1 MAHLLFTT
9 GNLLSGTH
17 TITLTNKLPLIR
29 KYTVNRRFKFSS
41 HLGQFFGGCIFIL
54 SAAAVCAAVTVNVH
68 YQDPEDNIPNIV
80 RVIFLNAI
88 GPYVMVK
95 IRRRDS
101 DHIETSKYQADREVN
116 GKEVPVLIET
126 SLCGSGNSR
135 TRRQQDNDW
144 HSLARVLD
152 RLFLF
157 IFTTIIVVVSSV
169 ILTKRPEIIEKPWE
183 LWPNEAVFH

>member
-1 MAHLLFTT
+1 
-9 GNLLSGTH
+9 
-17 TITLTNKLPLIR
+17 
-29 KYTVNRRFKFSS
+29 
-41 HLGQFFGGCIFIL
+41 
-54 SAAAVCAAVTVNVH
+54 
-68 YQDPEDNIPNIV
+68 
-80 RVIFLNAI
+80 
-88 GPYVMVK
+88 MVK

-135 TRRQQDNDW
+135 TRRQQHNDW